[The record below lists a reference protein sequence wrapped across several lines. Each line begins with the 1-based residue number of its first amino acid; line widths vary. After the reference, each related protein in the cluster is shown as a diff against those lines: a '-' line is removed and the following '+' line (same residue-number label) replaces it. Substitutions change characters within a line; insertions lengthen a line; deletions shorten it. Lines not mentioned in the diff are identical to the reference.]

1 MPATVYDIK
10 ELRKKF
16 EEEKRKEES
25 IKYTLL
31 IRWENKN
38 GSEYSEINHYNEL
51 DDLTDVIRKN
61 KMNLFIEHYRNY
73 PSPILL
79 CVYCGQTPLYMST
92 VYGHMTMGAIIQQ
105 IMDTTKNI
113 LDYSR
118 RL

>member
-1 MPATVYDIK
+1 MSATVYDIK

-16 EEEKRKEES
+16 EEEKREEKS

-31 IRWENKN
+31 IRWENKD
-38 GSEYSEINHYNEL
+38 GSEFSEINHYDEM
-51 DDLTDVIRKN
+51 DDLTDDIRKD
-61 KMNLFIEHYRNY
+61 KMSLFIEHYRDY

-79 CVYCGQTPLYMST
+79 CVYCGGTPLYLST
-92 VYGHMTMGAIIQQ
+92 VYGHMTMGIIIQQ

-118 RL
+118 GL